1 MSSPQ
6 NTTMLGLFCA
16 WTTPETASAASS
28 ATILQFIDD
37 LLLLESEYLLPVTF
51 HADHHPVAR
60 HGGVQCLVQLADVR
74 LPVVRGLARAVV
86 VMHDESE
93 PPALARAREL
103 QHLQVTI

>member
-16 WTTPETASAASS
+16 WTTPATRSAASS
-28 ATILQFIDD
+28 AKGLRIMRNLSFV
-37 LLLLESEYLLPVTF
+37 EREHFLPVTL
-51 HADHHPVAR
+51 HADHDPVVR
-60 HGGVQCLVQLADVR
+60 SGGVQCLVQLADVR